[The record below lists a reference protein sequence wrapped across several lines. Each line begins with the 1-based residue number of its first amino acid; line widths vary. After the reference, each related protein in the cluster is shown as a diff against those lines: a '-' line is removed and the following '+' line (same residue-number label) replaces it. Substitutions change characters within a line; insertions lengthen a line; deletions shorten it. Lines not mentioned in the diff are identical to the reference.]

1 MFKNVWFFSLLMVG
15 SFFLWG
21 CVSFEWVPSVVGM
34 TGLWVGDCGEWIVV
48 SGLCEKLVRS
58 LRCRDDKFVGR
69 GLC

>member
-34 TGLWVGDCGEWIVV
+34 TGLWVGDCGEVDCV
-48 SGLCEKLVRS
+48 SFE
-58 LRCRDDKFVGR
+58 
-69 GLC
+69 

>member
-34 TGLWVGDCGEWIVV
+34 TGLWVGDCGEVDCGEVDCV
-48 SGLCEKLVRS
+48 SFE
-58 LRCRDDKFVGR
+58 
-69 GLC
+69 